1 MKPFWNCWPG
11 LAKILIKHTGH
22 CNCHNL
28 PHTHI
33 CGRYLPIAE
42 NITYVCVYVNI
53 YVDVYVDVCADV
65 HVCRCMQMNMD
76 MLQQLMKNQ
85 ATNLKENKKRYI
97 RGEEGKEEII
107 KNIFLNID
115 SI

>member
-1 MKPFWNCWPG
+1 
-11 LAKILIKHTGH
+11 
-22 CNCHNL
+22 
-28 PHTHI
+28 
-33 CGRYLPIAE
+33 
-42 NITYVCVYVNI
+42 
-53 YVDVYVDVCADV
+53 
-65 HVCRCMQMNMD
+65 MNMD